1 MKPSKA
7 LSTWL
12 IVMVFVGLLQACGH
26 TPNDRDVLL
35 VEDSEEALPTPQVAD
50 IPFNYQH
57 HALLFGRYFI
67 QYNGH
72 DVSKN
77 AEITLTAL
85 NADAKIRTVALRP
98 GQLGQGAY
106 VYAVVDPNTDYIVTD
121 VRVLHELKE
130 KKKVEKLRLKLTLK
144 HLRLKSGPL
153 ASAVYFGSVQLQ
165 VMPEIRLPASN
176 DSSGQLQTVGDD
188 LWTYD
193 VEQDWPSARDFWNT
207 TIKIKDVDH
216 YSRPAEVILPR
227 QYRVQRKIATDR
239 KQIQLGF

>member
-12 IVMVFVGLLQACGH
+12 FLITCFVLLNACGH

-35 VEDSEEALPTPQVAD
+35 VEDSEDVLPIPQVAD
-50 IPFNYQH
+50 ISFNYQH

-85 NADAKIRTVALRP
+85 NADAKIPTVVLRP

-106 VYAVVDPNTDYIVTD
+106 VYAVVDPNTDYMVTD
-121 VRVLHELKE
+121 VRVVHQLKE
-130 KKKVEKLRLKLTLK
+130 KKKIEKLRLTLRQK
-144 HLRLKSGPL
+144 HVRLRSGPI
-153 ASAVYFGSVQLQ
+153 ASAIYFGSVQLQ
-165 VMPEIRLPASN
+165 IMPEMRLPASGH
-176 DSSGQLQTVGDD
+176 SSGELQTVGDD

-216 YSRPAEVILPR
+216 YSRSAEVLLPK
-227 QYRVQRKIATDR
+227 QHRVQRKIATDR